1 MPVVSQTVEVAA
13 PPQVI
18 VSIVTNYEAYPEWNK
33 EIASVDILQRLPD
46 GRPHIVRLKVETSGM
61 SSTNVAEIAYL
72 NAAQVATRL
81 LESDIFEK
89 QEQTFSIVPM
99 GQTCLLTV
107 DMDVETKLPIPK
119 PMVKKLANQVLEH
132 LAEGL
137 KGRAEA
143 IASGQLQPAPVQQPP
158 RRLSGSRP
166 SPATTSRCGQVLD
179 QSARAVDEL
188 DLGLSDHLSD
198 ISCS

>member
-33 EIASVDILQRLPD
+33 EITSVDILQRLPD
-46 GRPHIVRLKVETSGM
+46 GRPQIVRLKVETSGM
-61 SSTNVAEIAYL
+61 SSINVAEIAYL
-72 NAAQVATRL
+72 NASQVATRL

-99 GQTCLLTV
+99 GPTCLLTV
-107 DMDVETKLPIPK
+107 DMDVEIKLPIPK

-132 LAEGL
+132 LAEAL
-137 KGRAEA
+137 KSRSEQ
-143 IASGQLQPAPVQQPP
+143 IASGQVPPTVAPAQQPP
-158 RRLSGSRP
+158 ASVP
-166 SPATTSRCGQVLD
+166 SYQPQPGHQPPVSPPLNLGPHPG
-179 QSARAVDEL
+179 AV
-188 DLGLSDHLSD
+188 
-198 ISCS
+198 

>member
-33 EIASVDILQRLPD
+33 EISSVEILDRLPD
-46 GRPHIVRLKVETSGM
+46 GRPRIVRLRVEMTGM
-61 SSTNVAEIAYL
+61 ASTNVAEIAYL

-99 GQTCLLTV
+99 GPTCLLTV

-137 KGRAEA
+137 KGRAEQMASGA
-143 IASGQLQPAPVQQPP
+143 IAPPAPPQAAPLP
-158 RRLSGSRP
+158 R
-166 SPATTSRCGQVLD
+166 ATSRRGLD
-179 QSARAVDEL
+179 TR
-188 DLGLSDHLSD
+188 
-198 ISCS
+198 

>member
-1 MPVVSQTVEVAA
+1 MPVVSQTVEVVA

-33 EIASVDILQRLPD
+33 EITSVDILERLPD
-46 GRPHIVRLKVETSGM
+46 GRPRIVRLKVETSGM

-99 GQTCLLTV
+99 GPTCLLTV

-137 KGRAEA
+137 KTRAEQ
-143 IASGQLQPAPVQQPP
+143 IASGAIAPPVPAPAAPVSPGYAPP
-158 RRLSGSRP
+158 PLPPG
-166 SPATTSRCGQVLD
+166 TV
-179 QSARAVDEL
+179 
-188 DLGLSDHLSD
+188 
-198 ISCS
+198 

>member
-33 EIASVDILQRLPD
+33 EISSVEILDRLPD
-46 GRPHIVRLKVETSGM
+46 GRPRIVRLRVEMTGM
-61 SSTNVAEIAYL
+61 ASTNVAEIAYL

-99 GQTCLLTV
+99 GPTCLLTV

-137 KGRAEA
+137 KGRAEQ
-143 IASGQLQPAPVQQPP
+143 IASGAIAAPAAPP
-158 RRLSGSRP
+158 QEAPLPPGP
-166 SPATTSRCGQVLD
+166 HPG
-179 QSARAVDEL
+179 AV
-188 DLGLSDHLSD
+188 
-198 ISCS
+198 

>member
-33 EIASVDILQRLPD
+33 EITSVEILDRLPD
-46 GRPHIVRLKVETSGM
+46 GRPRIVRLKVEMTGM
-61 SSTNVAEIAYL
+61 ASTNIAEIAYL

-99 GQTCLLTV
+99 GPTCLLTV

-137 KGRAEA
+137 KNRAEQ
-143 IASGQLQPAPVQQPP
+143 IASGAVVPQQPP
-158 RRLSGSRP
+158 A
-166 SPATTSRCGQVLD
+166 PAPAYQPQPGHQPPADPHLPPGPHPG
-179 QSARAVDEL
+179 AV
-188 DLGLSDHLSD
+188 
-198 ISCS
+198 

>member
-33 EIASVDILQRLPD
+33 EITSVEILNRLPD
-46 GRPHIVRLKVETSGM
+46 GRPHIVRLKVEMTGM
-61 SSTNVAEIAYL
+61 STTNVAEIAYL

-99 GQTCLLTV
+99 GPTCLLTV

-143 IASGQLQPAPVQQPP
+143 VASGQLQPTAPAEPVLPP
-158 RRLSGSRP
+158 GP
-166 SPATTSRCGQVLD
+166 HPGTV
-179 QSARAVDEL
+179 
-188 DLGLSDHLSD
+188 
-198 ISCS
+198 

>member
-33 EIASVDILQRLPD
+33 EIASVEILQRLPD

-72 NAAQVATRL
+72 NASQVATRL

-99 GQTCLLTV
+99 GQICLLTV

-143 IASGQLQPAPVQQPP
+143 VASGQLQPADPHLPP
-158 RRLSGSRP
+158 GP
-166 SPATTSRCGQVLD
+166 HPG
-179 QSARAVDEL
+179 AV
-188 DLGLSDHLSD
+188 
-198 ISCS
+198 